1 MLSLSPDVIFVASYS
16 KAELVEIL
24 QAAHAPVLRFTHFD
38 RLDDI
43 KANIR
48 TIGYAIGEDAN
59 ADALVQDMEHHLAQ
73 IQASLPKDRK
83 PLRVM
88 SYEQE
93 APRGRGHTVR

>member
-1 MLSLSPDVIFVASYS
+1 M
-16 KAELVEIL
+16 
-24 QAAHAPVLRFTHFD
+24 LRFTHFD

-73 IQASLPKDRK
+73 IPASLPKDRK
-83 PLRVM
+83 LC
-88 SYEQE
+88 
-93 APRGRGHTVR
+93 A